1 MFTLQTVCPYGPND
15 REGDE
20 YIAEKDSRVVGNKFL
35 TLHRLYKRPEYI
47 YSKIEFYNKI
57 LLRSLAH
64 ISVIIPKM
72 LAILFA
78 FPLNLLKNL
87 S

>member
-1 MFTLQTVCPYGPND
+1 MLTLQTVCPYGLND

-20 YIAEKDSRVVGNKFL
+20 YIAEKYSRVVGNKFL
-35 TLHRLYKRPEYI
+35 TLHRLYKRLEYN

-57 LLRSLAH
+57 LLRSLPH
-64 ISVIIPKM
+64 ILIIIPNM

-78 FPLNLLKNL
+78 FPLNFLKNL